1 MRLKDCIAVVGGAR
15 LLVKLFPRSKQA
27 LERACYYH
35 TASFAALTGLIS
47 RVAQFFRP
55 VQTFPALN
63 FPADINTHLAP
74 MFGFPGTTIDG
85 QTVPVSPR
93 WRRAQ
98 IATEP
103 HEAEL
108 PAAIGAVP

>member
-15 LLVKLFPRSKQA
+15 LLVKLFPRCKQA

-63 FPADINTHLAP
+63 FPVDINTHLAP
-74 MFGFPGTTIDG
+74 MFDFPGTTIDG
-85 QTVPVSPR
+85 QTEPVLPPAGGERKSLLSR
-93 WRRAQ
+93 TRRSCRLQ
-98 IATEP
+98 
-103 HEAEL
+103 L
-108 PAAIGAVP
+108 AVP